1 MKLAK
6 PHLDMGLQTNNLE
19 AMLEFWQ
26 GEVGLTLEE
35 VLPTGGGNQQ
45 HRHALKGAVLKLNH
59 VRDPLPAGE
68 PSGYHALTIARDGIS
83 VAQDLVD
90 PDGNRVRL
98 APPGADGVE
107 TVAVDIV
114 VASLERAR
122 QYYEHGLQLEAVGDD
137 GFRCG
142 TTLLRLR
149 EDPRQPPTEQMRGV
163 GIRYL
168 TVQVFDA
175 DAEYAGIV
183 ERGGTGAMQP
193 RTMGAV
199 ARFGFVRDPDGN
211 WLEISQR
218 ASLTGP
224 LPP

>member
-6 PHLDMGLQTNNLE
+6 PHLDVGLQTNNLE

-83 VAQDLVD
+83 VAQDLVA
-90 PDGNRVRL
+90 PDGTRVGL

-114 VASLERAR
+114 VASL
-122 QYYEHGLQLEAVGDD
+122 
-137 GFRCG
+137 
-142 TTLLRLR
+142 
-149 EDPRQPPTEQMRGV
+149 
-163 GIRYL
+163 
-168 TVQVFDA
+168 
-175 DAEYAGIV
+175 
-183 ERGGTGAMQP
+183 
-193 RTMGAV
+193 
-199 ARFGFVRDPDGN
+199 
-211 WLEISQR
+211 
-218 ASLTGP
+218 
-224 LPP
+224 